1 MSHEVWK
8 EIYDRLVA
16 LVESH
21 RTTLITVNT
30 RGASPSAW
38 RTSSPSASAPNT
50 SPRTTAA
57 SRRKRGSTP
66 KSGCATES

>member
-8 EIYDRLVA
+8 EIYDRLVS
-16 LVESH
+16 LIESH

-30 RGASPSAW
+30 RAWRSEW

-50 SPRTTAA
+50 WPRTTAA
-57 SRRKRGSTP
+57 QGRKRGSTP
-66 KSGCATES
+66 RSGCEAES